1 MRTLSYAAVLAA
13 AFSSIAVAQVGPN
26 PAANGSLDPT
36 VGRGTDTAT
45 APEDAAI
52 GSSVRDG
59 TVADP
64 LPVPDNATDADATA
78 SDNSTN
84 TAPMS
89 PPAAAA
95 KKSTAPN
102 SESARKPR

>member
-1 MRTLSYAAVLAA
+1 MRVLRLLTILTLAA
-13 AFSSIAVAQVGPN
+13 PAVALAQVGPN

-36 VGRGTDTAT
+36 VGRGSDTAT

-52 GSSVRDG
+52 GSSTRDG

-89 PPAAAA
+89 PNAAGS
-95 KKSTAPN
+95 KKSTAPT

>member
-1 MRTLSYAAVLAA
+1 MRVLSTLAIVAA
-13 AFSSIAVAQVGPN
+13 ATSSIAFSQVGPN

-45 APEDAAI
+45 APDDAAV

-64 LPVPDNATDADATA
+64 LPVPDNATDANATA

-84 TAPMS
+84 RAPMS
-89 PPAAAA
+89 PPAAAT
-95 KKSTAPN
+95 KKSTAPT